1 MLKVYNMKKNSLL
14 TISCFIFFLFVATSY
29 AQKVSNVNYRQE
41 QSSIIVSYDLE
52 TKAPCKVSLYVSTN
66 GGTSWQ
72 GPLTKMT
79 GDIGNKI
86 GSGSHNITW
95 NVLEEFEELRGDK
108 IKFQVRAKS
117 DNIETVK
124 IGAQEWTTKNLNVNK
139 YRNGDIIP
147 EVKDLKK
154 WDSLTSGAWCYYDN
168 DPKNGA
174 TYGKL
179 YNWYAV
185 NDPRGLAPEGYH
197 IPNVLEI
204 NNLIKYLGG
213 LLVAG
218 GKMKELGLDHW
229 NSPNI
234 VESESSGFMALP
246 GYQRHGRNENW
257 VNDYI
262 GATGFWW
269 LSSEYDDLK
278 AYEFSIRNYVAFIYT
293 SDHRKSSGLS
303 VRCIKD

>member
-1 MLKVYNMKKNSLL
+1 MLKVYNLKKNSLL
-14 TISCFIFFLFVATSY
+14 TISCFIFFLFVTTSH

-66 GGTSWQ
+66 CGTSWQ

-108 IKFQVRAKS
+108 IMFQVRAFG
-117 DNIETVK
+117 DDIETVK
-124 IGAQEWTTKNLNVNK
+124 IGTQEWTKKNLNVSR

-147 EVKDLKK
+147 EIKDAKEWAK
-154 WDSLTSGAWCYYDN
+154 LTTGAWCYYDN
-168 DPKNGA
+168 DTKNGKI
-174 TYGKL
+174 YGKL

-197 IPNVLEI
+197 IPSYDEWTTLKTFLGDEI
-204 NNLIKYLGG
+204 AGIKMKSVEGWTSNGNG
-213 LLVAG
+213 LNSYGFSGLAG
-218 GKMKELGLDHW
+218 GGRGNDRFLGAGLQSRWWSFTPRYLNTAWHFKLDYE
-229 NSPNI
+229 NNKLI
-234 VESESSGFMALP
+234 LGF
-246 GYQRHGRNENW
+246 GDNFDGNW
-257 VNDYI
+257 
-262 GATGFWW
+262 
-269 LSSEYDDLK
+269 
-278 AYEFSIRNYVAFIYT
+278 
-293 SDHRKSSGLS
+293 